1 MSSTNINLLYRKDLD
16 WLRALAVLPVIF
28 FHAGFE
34 LFSGGFVGVDIFF
47 VISGYLITSIIL
59 KDIENNKFSIN
70 SFYLRR
76 ARRILPALFFVTIL
90 CIPASYLALTPGD
103 MKNFGQSLVAVST
116 FSSNILFYLE
126 SDYFGGASDLKPLI
140 NTWSLAVEEQFYI
153 FFPLLLLAFHKFK
166 RKITLSL
173 FIFLFLISF
182 LSANLATLLPNRPM
196 LASAAFYLLP
206 FRAWELLIG
215 VFCAYAINFNFFN
228 KNLFTRE
235 LAPLLG
241 VLLIIISI
249 ISYDKTTPF
258 PSFYAL
264 APTLGTA
271 LIILSTNKAT
281 FIYKILSLPL
291 FVGIGLISYSFY
303 LWHQPIFAFS
313 RHLSM
318 HDLSNLEK
326 HFLILISLIMAYISW
341 RFVEK
346 PFREKNKI
354 NAKTIFT
361 LSFIGIIFISSIGLF
376 LHISNGF
383 DTRLPENLKNYS
395 KTHDSCYFDGFSTE
409 FLTNSDLTDCLRKP
423 KTIVLVGDSH
433 ARSLSYGLHQK
444 LQDERFN
451 LVTIT
456 EKGCIPVK
464 GISSDKTSIS
474 CLKYKDFIYDIFKTY
489 DHTIIMSARWRW
501 HMQGTRWDNGE
512 GGVEEGFS
520 MKPVVI
526 GNKNLTTEEYLLNEL
541 QRLNR
546 SNKIVLI
553 SQIPEVGIDVLK
565 YEFLNRNDQYFKY
578 THSYDN
584 YLSANSSLISKFN
597 SIDKLQIIRPDKYV
611 CDEVSRRCEVKINN
625 NILYYDTDHP
635 TDYFANILG
644 AELLRL
650 LD

>member
-1 MSSTNINLLYRKDLD
+1 MSSTNINLLYRKDID
-16 WLRALAVLPVIF
+16 GLRALAVLPVIF

-140 NTWSLAVEEQFYI
+140 HTWSLAVEEQFYI

-196 LASAAFYLLP
+196 LASAAFYHLP

-215 VFCAYAINFNFFN
+215 VFCAYATNINFFN
-228 KNLFTRE
+228 KNFFTRE
-235 LAPLLG
+235 MTPLLG
-241 VLLIIISI
+241 AFLIIISVT
-249 ISYDKTTPF
+249 SFDKTTPF

-271 LIILSTNKAT
+271 LIILSPNKGT
-281 FIYKILSLPL
+281 LIYKILSLPFL
-291 FVGIGLISYSFY
+291 VGIGLISYSFY
-303 LWHQPIFAFS
+303 LWHQPIFAFA

-318 HDLSNLEK
+318 YDLSNLEK
-326 HFLILISLIMAYISW
+326 YILIFISLIMAYVSW
-341 RFVEK
+341 RYVEK

-354 NAKTIFT
+354 NARTVVT
-361 LSFIGIIFISSIGLF
+361 MSFIGIIFISSIGLF

-395 KTHDSCYFDGFSTE
+395 KTHNSCYFDDFSTE
-409 FLTNSDLTDCLRKP
+409 YLTNNELIDCLK
-423 KTIVLVGDSH
+423 KQNTLILVGDSH
-433 ARSLSYGLHQK
+433 ARSLSYGLHDK
-444 LQDERFN
+444 LNEEGFN

-464 GISSDKTSIS
+464 GIISDKTSIS
-474 CLKYKDFIYDIFKTY
+474 CLQYKDFIYNIFKNY

-501 HMQGTRWDNGE
+501 HMQGTRWNNGE
-512 GGVEEGFS
+512 GGVEEGYNIQ
-520 MKPVVI
+520 PVVT
-526 GNKNLTTEEYLLNEL
+526 GNKNLTTEEYLLSEL
-541 QRLNR
+541 KNLNN
-546 SNKIVLI
+546 SNNLILI

-565 YEFLNRNDQYFKY
+565 YEFLNRNNPNFKY
-578 THSYDN
+578 THSYDR
-584 YLSANSSLISKFN
+584 YLSANSSLLSKFN
-597 SIDKLQIIRPDKYV
+597 SIDGLQIIRPDKYV
-611 CDEVSRRCEVKINN
+611 CDELNKRCNVKIDN

-644 AELLRL
+644 SELLHL

>member
-1 MSSTNINLLYRKDLD
+1 MSSTNINLLYRKDID
-16 WLRALAVLPVIF
+16 GLRALAVLPVIF

-140 NTWSLAVEEQFYI
+140 HTWSLAVEEQFYI

-326 HFLILISLIMAYISW
+326 HFLILISLII
-341 RFVEK
+341 
-346 PFREKNKI
+346 
-354 NAKTIFT
+354 
-361 LSFIGIIFISSIGLF
+361 
-376 LHISNGF
+376 
-383 DTRLPENLKNYS
+383 
-395 KTHDSCYFDGFSTE
+395 
-409 FLTNSDLTDCLRKP
+409 CL
-423 KTIVLVGDSH
+423 
-433 ARSLSYGLHQK
+433 
-444 LQDERFN
+444 
-451 LVTIT
+451 
-456 EKGCIPVK
+456 
-464 GISSDKTSIS
+464 
-474 CLKYKDFIYDIFKTY
+474 
-489 DHTIIMSARWRW
+489 
-501 HMQGTRWDNGE
+501 
-512 GGVEEGFS
+512 
-520 MKPVVI
+520 
-526 GNKNLTTEEYLLNEL
+526 
-541 QRLNR
+541 
-546 SNKIVLI
+546 
-553 SQIPEVGIDVLK
+553 
-565 YEFLNRNDQYFKY
+565 
-578 THSYDN
+578 
-584 YLSANSSLISKFN
+584 
-597 SIDKLQIIRPDKYV
+597 
-611 CDEVSRRCEVKINN
+611 
-625 NILYYDTDHP
+625 
-635 TDYFANILG
+635 
-644 AELLRL
+644 
-650 LD
+650 

>member
-1 MSSTNINLLYRKDLD
+1 MSSTNINLLYRKDID
-16 WLRALAVLPVIF
+16 GLRALAVLPVIF

-140 NTWSLAVEEQFYI
+140 HTWSLAVEEQFYI